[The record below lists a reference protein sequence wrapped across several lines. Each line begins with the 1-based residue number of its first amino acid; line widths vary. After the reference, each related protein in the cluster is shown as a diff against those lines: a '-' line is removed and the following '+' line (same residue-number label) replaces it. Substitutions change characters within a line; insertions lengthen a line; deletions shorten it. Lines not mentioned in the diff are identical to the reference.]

1 VGLVNGARLPY
12 DYLVVAT
19 GLRTRWDLI
28 PGLEA
33 ALDDPKCPVV
43 SIYDFHSCVKTSKFI
58 GEFSAGT
65 ALFTQPPQP
74 FKCAG
79 APQKIMWLAESQWR
93 ERGVRNAIEV
103 LFATPIAAMFGIKR
117 YSDVLENLRIQR
129 SVKGLFNTQLVS
141 VNGND
146 RTAVLKSGDNVV
158 TQKFDLL
165 HVSPPMSAPVCVS
178 SSALADAAGFVDVD
192 KNTMQHVR
200 FPNVFAAG
208 DVGSTPNSKTAVRH
222 YCSGTPCLACGHGPL
237 TVCQAAITRQV
248 PVLVHNMCQ
257 HMQGRPL
264 TAKYDGYASCPLLVG
279 DGKAILAEF
288 ICGGVPQEVRSLICP
303 RPMHI
308 RHAHTMQTFARFVD
322 QSQPWRVFFHLKKDF
337 FPGAD
342 YSLASL
348 PHLSQMSHILTA
360 ALRSVLALPLLR
372 PMVRY
377 VRIESPNISCVAPA
391 PFAVNP

>member
-1 VGLVNGARLPY
+1 MARPVLISAAACIASLAGSFHYLHQDQKTAPTSPKKVLVIGSGSAGLAVAHQLKRKMESGDACPCHITIVDPSPTHYYQPLWTLVGASLADRSESARPMAPLIPNGVTHITSAAAEFDPTSNTVGLVNGARLPY

-33 ALDDPKCPVV
+33 ALNDPKCPVV
-43 SIYDFHSCVKTSKFI
+43 SIYDFHGCVKTSKFI

-208 DVGSTPNSKTAVRH
+208 DVGSTPNSKTAVLALLQWLALSSMRPWPPHCLPGRH
-222 YCSGTPCLACGHGPL
+222 HP
-237 TVCQAAITRQV
+237 
-248 PVLVHNMCQ
+248 
-257 HMQGRPL
+257 
-264 TAKYDGYASCPLLVG
+264 
-279 DGKAILAEF
+279 
-288 ICGGVPQEVRSLICP
+288 
-303 RPMHI
+303 
-308 RHAHTMQTFARFVD
+308 
-322 QSQPWRVFFHLKKDF
+322 
-337 FPGAD
+337 PGAC
-342 YSLASL
+342 ARAQHV
-348 PHLSQMSHILTA
+348 PTHA
-360 ALRSVLALPLLR
+360 R
-372 PMVRY
+372 PTLDCEV
-377 VRIESPNISCVAPA
+377 
-391 PFAVNP
+391 

>member
-1 VGLVNGARLPY
+1 MSRPVLISAAACIASLAGSFHYLHQDQKTAPTSPKKVLVIGSGSAGLAVAHQLKRKMESGDACPCHITIVDPSPTHYYQPLWTLVGASLADKSESARPMAPLIPNGVTLITSAAAEFDPTSNTVGLVNGARLPY

-208 DVGSTPNSKTAVRH
+208 DVGSTPNSKTAV
-222 YCSGTPCLACGHGPL
+222 
-237 TVCQAAITRQV
+237 
-248 PVLVHNMCQ
+248 
-257 HMQGRPL
+257 
-264 TAKYDGYASCPLLVG
+264 
-279 DGKAILAEF
+279 
-288 ICGGVPQEVRSLICP
+288 
-303 RPMHI
+303 
-308 RHAHTMQTFARFVD
+308 
-322 QSQPWRVFFHLKKDF
+322 
-337 FPGAD
+337 
-342 YSLASL
+342 
-348 PHLSQMSHILTA
+348 
-360 ALRSVLALPLLR
+360 LALLQWHALSSMR
-372 PMVRY
+372 P
-377 VRIESPNISCVAPA
+377 
-391 PFAVNP
+391 